1 MMDIQKILLPFN
13 FTPNDHKAVEFAI
26 QAFAHLGEVELT
38 VFFAYTPV
46 PEIETQNASVMG
58 KLKANLSYLGQ
69 KVMQQ
74 EAELNKVR
82 EKLVQGG
89 FGEGRVKTVFKARK
103 KDIAAEI
110 VELAA
115 RDHFNVIVINH
126 KPGKATRFFTGNV
139 FSKVVNAVKDIT
151 VCIVS

>member
-13 FTPNDHKAVEFAI
+13 FTPNDHKAVDFVI
-26 QAFAHLGEVELT
+26 QAFAHLGQVELT
-38 VFFAYTPV
+38 IFNAYTAV
-46 PEIETQNASVMG
+46 PEIETQDASVMG
-58 KLKANLSYLGQ
+58 KLKGNLNYLSQ
-69 KVMQQ
+69 KVMQN
-74 EAELNKVR
+74 ETELKKVR
-82 EKLVQGG
+82 EKLVQDG
-89 FGEGRVKTVFKARK
+89 FGENRVKTVFKARK
-103 KDIAAEI
+103 KDIATEI

-115 RDHFNVIVINH
+115 WEHFNVIVINH

>member
-1 MMDIQKILLPFN
+1 MDNQKILLPFN
-13 FTPNDHKAVEFAI
+13 FTPNDHKAI
-26 QAFAHLGEVELT
+26 AFVVRTFGGREDVELT
-38 VFFAYTPV
+38 VFYAYTPV
-46 PEIETQNASVMG
+46 PKIETQDASVMG
-58 KLKANLSYLGQ
+58 KLKGNLNYLSQ

-74 EAELNKVR
+74 EAELKKVQ
-82 EKLVQGG
+82 EKLIQSG
-89 FGEGRVKTVFKARK
+89 FGANRVKTVFKARK

-115 RDHFNVIVINH
+115 REHSDVIVINH
-126 KPGKATRFFTGNV
+126 KPGKATRFFAGTV